1 MRADISSWCCECRV
15 CASHHVGKQV
25 RPPITPIPVS
35 GPFDRVG
42 VDVLQ
47 LPKTTRGNIRYH
59 VCGLFD
65 QVAGGF
71 CRLGSVSYMC
81 ITITSLLV
89 EHIVPRQGVP
99 TELLSDR
106 RKAFL
111 SKLRTE
117 VYKSLGIHK
126 SNTMAYHPQTDGLM
140 ERFNWT
146 LIDMLAKMSNQN
158 GTDWDDRLQYVP
170 FAYRS
175 CVQQS
180 TRESPFF
187 LLYGR
192 DP

>member
-71 CRLGSVSYMC
+71 CRLGSVSY
-81 ITITSLLV
+81 
-89 EHIVPRQGVP
+89 
-99 TELLSDR
+99 
-106 RKAFL
+106 
-111 SKLRTE
+111 
-117 VYKSLGIHK
+117 
-126 SNTMAYHPQTDGLM
+126 YHH
-140 ERFNWT
+140 
-146 LIDMLAKMSNQN
+146 
-158 GTDWDDRLQYVP
+158 
-170 FAYRS
+170 
-175 CVQQS
+175 QS
-180 TRESPFF
+180 FS
-187 LLYGR
+187 
-192 DP
+192 